1 MDAEMIALAKAF
13 SSGSG
18 SGSGGLG
25 LPVPADGDV
34 GKVPVVLEDLSYG
47 FDEISGGGGEGR
59 LICDITLSEEANSID
74 ITSDSDGNSFELS
87 EVWIY
92 YEGSCTNT
100 ANTYFSVSSAEANYP
115 RWIWSG
121 SGASASG
128 TARKGMVHGRL
139 IAPGVVSGE
148 IIVINSNEA
157 AYAISAYNVPV
168 SAYENKITSL
178 KLYTNNYISH
188 AFEAGFRVRVYGR

>member
-18 SGSGGLG
+18 SGSDGLG
-25 LPVPADGDV
+25 VPVPAEGDV

-47 FDEISGGGGEGR
+47 LEYMPGGGGDSR
-59 LICDITLSEEANSID
+59 LICDITLSEEAGAIE
-74 ITSDSDGNSFELS
+74 ITSDSAGNSFELS

-92 YEGSCTNT
+92 YQGSCTNT
-100 ANTYFSVSSAEANYP
+100 QNTHFSVSSAEDGYP
-115 RWIWSG
+115 RWIYSG
-121 SGASASG
+121 TGTSASG
-128 TARKGMVHGRL
+128 TARKGMAHGRL

-148 IIVINSNEA
+148 ILAINANEGA
-157 AYAISAYNVPV
+157 FDITAWNTPV
-168 SAYENKITSL
+168 SAYNDKITSL
-178 KLYTNNYISH
+178 KLYTNNIASY